1 MKFTKQLREVTK
13 KLVAVAQGRK
23 SADLVIINGK
33 LINVNTAE
41 IQENIDVAISEGRI
55 ALVGDAHHCI
65 GEDTKI
71 IDASGQ
77 FLCPGFID
85 GHIHVESS
93 MMSVREYAKT
103 VIPHGTTSIYM
114 DPHEIGNVL
123 GMDGIKLM
131 IEDGRDVPLRV
142 NTVMPSCVPA
152 CPGFEDTGAILSAKD
167 VEDAM
172 LLDDISGLGEMMN
185 FPGVLSGD
193 DEVHRK
199 IQSTLENNKTVTGHY
214 SMPETAEGLNA
225 YIASGV
231 SCCHESVRKEDAL
244 AKIRLGMYAQLR
256 EGSAWHDV
264 KETIRCVTEHNI
276 DTRFVTLVSDDRH
289 ANTLIEYGHMDHIV
303 KRAIEEGVNPIN
315 AIQMATINV
324 AECFNVS
331 RDLGSISPGKLAD
344 IVILD
349 DLARVKVD
357 KVLINGELL
366 SDNGNLIIDIPNKSY
381 PDFAKSTMNLPKDL
395 TPDDFEIDS
404 PDASMSIIAT
414 RVMEVI
420 EAKVGIIAK
429 KLLLPIK
436 EGKVCCDLSQDIVK
450 AVVVERHSGSGTM
463 GKGFVRG
470 FHLKSGAVA
479 STVSHDAHNLL
490 IVGTNDSD
498 MALAGNTL
506 AEVGGGMVV
515 VKDGKILALLP
526 LPIAGLMSE
535 ECAEKVAELV
545 EKLDEAWKELG
556 CDLVS
561 PFMTMALI
569 ALAVLPELRLTN
581 RGLVDTVNFKIV
593 DLFV

>member
-1 MKFTKQLREVTK
+1 MIRTKQLHEVTK
-13 KLVAVAQGRK
+13 KLVAVAQGYEP
-23 SADLVIINGK
+23 ADTVIINGK

-41 IQENIDVAISEGRI
+41 IQENIDVVISEGRI
-55 ALVGDAHHCI
+55 ALVGDANHCI
-65 GEDTKI
+65 GNNTKI
-71 IDASGQ
+71 IDASGK

-93 MMSVREYAKT
+93 MVTVREYART

-152 CPGFEDTGAILSAKD
+152 CPGFEDTGAILNDDD
-167 VEDAM
+167 VEEAM
-172 LLDDISGLGEMMN
+172 LSEDIAGLGEMMN
-185 FPGVLSGD
+185 FPGVLYGD

-199 IQSTLENNKTVTGHY
+199 IQSTLKSNKTVTGHY
-214 SMPETAEGLNA
+214 SMPETASGLNA

-264 KETIRCVTEHNI
+264 KETIRCVTENNL

-289 ANTLIEYGHMDHIV
+289 ANTLIELGHMDHIV

-324 AECFNVS
+324 ANCFNVS

-349 DLARVKVD
+349 DLAKVKVD
-357 KVLINGELL
+357 KVLINGELV
-366 SDNGNLIIDIPNKSY
+366 SDNGKLIIDIPKKDY
-381 PDFAKSTMNLPKDL
+381 PDFAKSTMNLGKTL
-395 TPDDFEIDS
+395 TPGDFEIFAPESLNDFVS
-404 PDASMSIIAT
+404 T

-420 EAKVGIIAK
+420 EAKVGIIARE
-429 KLLLPIK
+429 LMLPINQ
-436 EGKVCCDLSQDIVK
+436 GKVCCDLSQDVAK
-450 AVVVERHSGSGTM
+450 AVVIERHHATGTM
-463 GKGFVRG
+463 GKGFVKG
-470 FHLKSGAVA
+470 FHLKSGSVA

-490 IVGTNDSD
+490 IVGTNDAD

-506 AEVGGGMVV
+506 AKVGGGMVV
-515 VKDGKILALLP
+515 VKDGKVLALLP

-535 ECAEKVAELV
+535 ESVEKVADLV
-545 EKLDEAWKELG
+545 EKLDEGWKELG

-581 RGLVDTVNFKIV
+581 KGLVDTVNFKIV